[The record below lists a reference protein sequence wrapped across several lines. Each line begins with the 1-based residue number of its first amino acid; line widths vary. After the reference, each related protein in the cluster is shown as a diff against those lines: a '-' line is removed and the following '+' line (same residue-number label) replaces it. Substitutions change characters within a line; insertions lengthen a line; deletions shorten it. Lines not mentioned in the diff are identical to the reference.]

1 MHYTFHQLKIF
12 ARIAALGS
20 ITKAA
25 EELHLSQPAISIQLK
40 NFQEQFEIPL
50 TEIVGKKLYLT
61 DFGREILAFAEKI
74 LDQASELDQVMQSYK
89 GHLVGRINISI
100 VSTGKY
106 VMPYL
111 LTDFLKEHPAVEFEI
126 DVTNK
131 ERVVESLEANS
142 IDFALVSLVPE
153 HLKTQSIP
161 ILKNSMHLIGAY
173 DPKWKHKEL
182 SPTDLQNMQLIFR
195 EQGSGTRQ
203 MMERFLSQRHIVLQ
217 KKLELTSNEAVKQAI
232 MANLGYSIMPLI
244 GIRNELAN
252 KQLMIVP
259 MKGLPI
265 HTTWR
270 IIWLKGKKHSPA
282 VKAFWTICASINRV
296 FRGNILDCRILTHE
310 FMLIMPIGTTQV
322 LILS

>member
-182 SPTDLQNMQLIFR
+182 SPADLQNMQLIFR

-282 VKAFWTICASINRV
+282 VKAFLDYLREHKQSISRKHFGLQDIN
-296 FRGNILDCRILTHE
+296 
-310 FMLIMPIGTTQV
+310 P
-322 LILS
+322 